1 MRISFTDEGR
11 EDLAR
16 TVGQAFRPGPS
27 HQALRCSSTL
37 ARLAAPSFSPADR
50 PCLFRLWTLKWVEQP
65 ENIPTALA
73 VVPNRLE
80 QGVLALIKKSKC
92 SSWK

>member
-1 MRISFTDEGR
+1 MLALSAKFSAQDPPIKHYVVCRRLLISPLLPPHLLTGR
-11 EDLAR
+11 VFL
-16 TVGQAFRPGPS
+16 
-27 HQALRCSSTL
+27 
-37 ARLAAPSFSPADR
+37 
-50 PCLFRLWTLKWVEQP
+50 RLWTLQWVEQP
-65 ENIPTALA
+65 EDIPTALA